1 MVSHAWWLGG
11 DNWEAG
17 LTGAHSLSMCSLQHG
32 TQTSHMVAQGSKS
45 QEAELEAAFESLD

>member
-11 DNWEAG
+11 DTWEAG

-32 TQTSHMVAQGSKS
+32 TQTSHTVAQGSKS
-45 QEAELEAAFESLD
+45 QEAELEAVFESLD